1 MDEED
6 KHMGL
11 SLLRNNMNIEIE
23 SLSSG
28 YPGKP
33 VLEEVTIQFP
43 EQGFC
48 ALLGPNG
55 TGKSTLLKTMVGFLP
70 ITCGNIMYNGIRLHD
85 WHRLELAKK
94 LAMIPQ
100 ELEFQFDYQVREL
113 VLMGRFPYLTMWQN
127 YTQQDEDI
135 TDTMMDTLHLSPL
148 AHKFYL
154 ELSGGEKQRVL
165 IARALVQYTDV
176 ILLDESLSQLD
187 INYQVETMNLLREI
201 ATAQQKLVI
210 LVSHNINLA
219 ANYCDMLYLM
229 KAGKLIEHGTA
240 EQVIRP
246 ELLQQLFGITLDISA
261 NTNTGRPNFQYPGPG
276 RN

>member
-1 MDEED
+1 M
-6 KHMGL
+6 H
-11 SLLRNNMNIEIE
+11 IEIE
-23 SLSSG
+23 RLSAG
-28 YPGKP
+28 YPDKP
-33 VLEEVTIQFP
+33 VLEEVTIRFP

-55 TGKSTLLKTMVGFLP
+55 AGKSTLLKTMVGFLP
-70 ITCGNIMYNGIRLHD
+70 ITSGSISFNGVHIHH

-113 VLMGRFPYLTMWQN
+113 VLMGRFPYLTLWQN
-127 YTQQDEDI
+127 YSVKDEEI
-135 TDTMMDTLHLSPL
+135 TDEILDILHLRHL
-148 AHKFYL
+148 AKKYYL

-165 IARALVQYTDV
+165 IARALVQQTEV

-201 ATAQQKLVI
+201 ATEKEKLVI

-229 KAGKLIEHGTA
+229 KDGKIIAHGTA
-240 EQVIRP
+240 EEVIQP
-246 ELLQQLFGITLDISA
+246 NLLHQLFGITLDISS
-261 NTNTGRPNFQYPGPG
+261 NLNTGKPNFQYPGPG

>member
-1 MDEED
+1 M
-6 KHMGL
+6 K
-11 SLLRNNMNIEIE
+11 IEIE
-23 SLSSG
+23 RLCSG
-28 YPGKP
+28 YPDKP
-33 VLEEVTIQFP
+33 VLEEVTVRFP

-55 TGKSTLLKTMVGFLP
+55 AGKSTLLKTMVGFLP
-70 ITCGNIMYNGIRLHD
+70 ISRGVVIYNNVPLHQ

-127 YTQQDEDI
+127 YSSKDEEI
-135 TDTMMDTLHLSPL
+135 TDEMLDTLHLNHL

-165 IARALVQYTDV
+165 IARALVQQTDV

-187 INYQVETMNLLREI
+187 INYQIETMNLLREI
-201 ATAQQKLVI
+201 ATEKAKLVI

-229 KAGKLIEHGTA
+229 KDGKLIEHGTA

-246 ELLQQLFGITLDISA
+246 DILNQLFGVNLDISS
-261 NTNTGRPNFQYPGPG
+261 NLNTGRPNFSYPGPD
-276 RN
+276 RNLRIKIED

>member
-1 MDEED
+1 M
-6 KHMGL
+6 
-11 SLLRNNMNIEIE
+11 RIEIE
-23 SLSSG
+23 KLCSG
-28 YPGKP
+28 YPGKQ
-33 VLEEVTIQFP
+33 VLEEVTIRFP

-55 TGKSTLLKTMVGFLP
+55 AGKSTLLKTMVGFLP
-70 ITCGNIMYNGIRLHD
+70 ITCGTIIYNSIPLHN
-85 WHRLELAKK
+85 WHRLDLAKK

-113 VLMGRFPYLTMWQN
+113 VLMGRFPYLTIWQN
-127 YTQQDEDI
+127 YSPKDEETTDEILDI
-135 TDTMMDTLHLSPL
+135 LHLRHL
-148 AHKFYL
+148 ATKYYL

-165 IARALVQYTDV
+165 IARALVQQTEV

-187 INYQVETMNLLREI
+187 INYQVETMNLLRGI
-201 ATAQQKLVI
+201 ATEKEKLVI

-219 ANYCDMLYLM
+219 ANYCDELYLV
-229 KAGKLIEHGTA
+229 KEGKLVAHGTA

-246 ELLQQLFGITLDISA
+246 DLLQQLFGINLDISS
-261 NTNTGRPNFQYPGPG
+261 NLNTGRPNFQYPGPG